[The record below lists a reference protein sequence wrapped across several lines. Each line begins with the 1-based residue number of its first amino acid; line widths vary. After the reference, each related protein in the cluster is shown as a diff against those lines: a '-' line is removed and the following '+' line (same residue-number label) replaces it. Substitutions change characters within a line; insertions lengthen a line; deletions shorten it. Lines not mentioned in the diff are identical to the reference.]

1 MRIVHRD
8 PSLKYPRAIYREK
21 QQLVLDWLLEF
32 RFSSFALLA
41 QRLGLTLPHVLQIL
55 SLRFATTGS
64 CNGLPMTITTTSSI
78 TCSPARAPPFCT
90 KPGAILRT
98 PAPPPPA

>member
-1 MRIVHRD
+1 MRIVHRN
-8 PSLKYPRAIYREK
+8 PALKYPRAVYREK

-32 RFSSFALLA
+32 RFFLFCPPGSTPRPDVPDVPTNSFA
-41 QRLGLTLPHVLQIL
+41 
-55 SLRFATTGS
+55 RFATPGS
-64 CNGLPMTITTTSSI
+64 CNGLPMTITSASSI
-78 TCSPARAPPFCT
+78 TCSRARAPPFCT